1 MPELP
6 EVETITKQLNKVLK
20 NLKIKG
26 VFLNWQKL
34 IKGVKAKDLE
44 KILKNKKI
52 VKVFR
57 RGKNIL
63 IELDNNLILLIHLKL
78 TGRILYG
85 EKEVVLKDP
94 YVRFY
99 LIFDNEKIMALSDLR
114 KFAKVVLFKKDQLN
128 EIEDLKEIGPEPLER
143 TFTLEKFTALINQNK
158 KRKKT
163 IKEILMDQKIIAGI
177 GNIYANEILWEAKI
191 NPLKSIREL
200 TEKEIKKLFLSI
212 KKILNL
218 AIEHNGSTISDEMYR
233 DIFGKEG
240 RYGEIRKVYQKE
252 GEKCLRCG
260 AAILKTIQ
268 ANRSTFYCP
277 KCQKFTRPNFSEI

>member
-6 EVETITKQLNKVLK
+6 EVETIRSQLNKTLK
-20 NLKIKG
+20 NLEIKE
-26 VFLNWQKL
+26 VFLNWPKL
-34 IKGVKAKDLE
+34 VKGIKGEDFKRL
-44 KILKNKKI
+44 LKNKKI
-52 VKVFR
+52 LKVWR
-57 RGKNIL
+57 RAKNIL
-63 IELDNNLILLIHLKL
+63 IELNDNLILLIHLKL

-85 EKEVVLKDP
+85 EKEFVLKDP
-94 YVRFY
+94 YIRFY
-99 LIFDNEKIMALSDLR
+99 LVFNNKKIMALSDLR
-114 KFAKVVLFKKDQLN
+114 KFAKVVLFKKDQLS
-128 EIEDLKEIGPEPLER
+128 EIEDLKEIGPEPLDK
-143 TFTLEKFTALINQNK
+143 TFTLKKFTNLINQNK

-163 IKEILMDQKIIAGI
+163 IKEILMDQRVIAGI

-191 NPLKSIREL
+191 NPFKSVGEL
-200 TEKEIKKLFLSI
+200 TEEEIKKLFFSL

-218 AIEHNGSTISDEMYR
+218 AIEYHGSTISDEMYR

-240 RYGEIRKVYQKE
+240 KYGGIRKVYQRE

-260 AAILKTIQ
+260 TPILRTIQ

>member
-6 EVETITKQLNKVLK
+6 EVETIASQLNKTLK
-20 NLKIKG
+20 NLEIKE
-26 VFLNWQKL
+26 VFLNWPKL
-34 IKGVKAKDLE
+34 VKGIKPEDFKKL
-44 KILKNKKI
+44 LKNKKI
-52 VKVFR
+52 LKVWR
-57 RGKNIL
+57 RAKNIL
-63 IELDNNLILLIHLKL
+63 IELDSNLILLIHLKL

-85 EKEVVLKDP
+85 EKEFVLKDP
-94 YVRFY
+94 YIRFY
-99 LIFDNEKIMALSDLR
+99 LVFDNKKIMALSDLR

-128 EIEDLKEIGPEPLER
+128 KIEDLKGIGPEPLEK

-158 KRKKT
+158 KRKKA

-191 NPLKSIREL
+191 NPFKSAREL
-200 TEKEIKKLFLSI
+200 TEEEIKKLFLSI
-212 KKILNL
+212 KKILSV
-218 AIEHNGSTISDEMYR
+218 AIKHNGSTISDEMYR

-240 RYGEIRKVYQKE
+240 RYGEIRKVYQRE

-260 AAILKTIQ
+260 ATILRTIQ

-277 KCQKFTRPNFSEI
+277 KCQK

>member
-6 EVETITKQLNKVLK
+6 EVETIASQLNKTLK
-20 NLKIKG
+20 NLEIKEA
-26 VFLNWQKL
+26 FLNWPKL
-34 IKGVKAKDLE
+34 VKGIKPEDFKKL
-44 KILKNKKI
+44 LKNKKI
-52 VKVFR
+52 LKVWR
-57 RGKNIL
+57 RAKNIL
-63 IELDNNLILLIHLKL
+63 IELDSNLILLIHLKL

-85 EKEVVLKDP
+85 EKEFVLKDP
-94 YVRFY
+94 YIRFC
-99 LIFDNEKIMALSDLR
+99 LVFDNKKIMALSDLR

-128 EIEDLKEIGPEPLER
+128 KIEDLKGIGPEPLEK

-158 KRKKT
+158 KRKKA

-191 NPLKSIREL
+191 NPFKSAREL
-200 TEKEIKKLFLSI
+200 AEEEIKKLFLSI
-212 KKILNL
+212 KKILSL
-218 AIEHNGSTISDEMYR
+218 AVEHNGSTISDEMYR

-240 RYGEIRKVYQKE
+240 RYGEIRKVYQRE

-260 AAILKTIQ
+260 ATILRTIQ

-277 KCQKFTRPNFSEI
+277 KCQK